1 MARSI
6 DDIYDELLVLRCQDG
21 ESDALN
27 ELVSRWHGRLLVH
40 AYRLTGCREDAADVL
55 QDAWLAIVR
64 GIRRLDD
71 PARFRSWAYRIVTY
85 KSADRV
91 RRAARQRRVARA
103 SAERVP
109 VQDSPED
116 PVDHADEIGALRA
129 ALRAL
134 PGDRRAILTMHH
146 LESMP
151 LSEIAVALGIP
162 EGTVKSRLHH
172 ARVRL
177 KTTLEQAERKTNVRL

>member
-21 ESDALN
+21 EPDALN

-40 AYRLTGCREDAADVL
+40 AYRLTGCREYAADVL
-55 QDAWLAIVR
+55 QDTWLAIVR

-71 PARFRSWAYRIVTY
+71 PARFRAWAYRIVTH

-103 SAERVP
+103 SAERTP
-109 VQDSPED
+109 VQASPED
-116 PVDHADEIGALRA
+116 PIEHSDEIGALRA
-129 ALRAL
+129 ALGAL
-134 PGDRRAILTMHH
+134 PGDRRAILTMHY

-151 LSEIAVALGIP
+151 LSEIAGALGIP

-172 ARVRL
+172 ARAHLRESI
-177 KTTLEQAERKTNVRL
+177 EQAERKTDVKL